1 MDEYAKRVAGELR
14 QYAENEDVHALP
26 GICFYWLTK
35 YILPQLA
42 SFGYA
47 GADEFFLLNLERAY
61 DAAAGGVRRFVSL
74 GAGNCDL
81 EVRLAEAL
89 RAGGRTEFVFDCLDL
104 NAAMIERGVA
114 AASAKGLEGVLQ
126 PLVADF
132 NAWTPA
138 REYDAVVAN
147 QALHHVQEL
156 ERLLD
161 GVRGALTGRGKFIV
175 SDMIGRNGHRRWP
188 EALALVE
195 KFWRELP
202 ARYRYDRQLRRQDE
216 VYPDFDCSLEG
227 FEGIR
232 SQDILPLALERFGF
246 EFFYAFSNVTDPFVD
261 RSYGPNFD
269 AEGAWD
275 RDFLDRVHACDEAE
289 IRAGRISPTHMLA
302 VMGRGRDQAVV
313 CVDHLTPAFCVR
325 RG

>member
-1 MDEYAKRVAGELR
+1 M
-14 QYAENEDVHALP
+14 
-26 GICFYWLTK
+26 
-35 YILPQLA
+35 PQLA
-42 SFGYA
+42 SFEDA

-61 DAAAGGVRRFVSL
+61 DGAAVCGHGRVRRFVSL

-81 EVRLAEAL
+81 EVRLAEGL
-89 RAGGRTEFVFDCLDL
+89 RASGRTEFVFDCLDL
-104 NAAMIERGVA
+104 NAAMIERGAA
-114 AASAKGLEGVLQ
+114 AASEKRLAGVIQ

-132 NAWTPA
+132 NAWRPE

-147 QALHHVQEL
+147 QALHHVVEL
-156 ERLLD
+156 ERLLE
-161 GVRGALTGRGKFIV
+161 GVPRALSREGKFIV
-175 SDMIGRNGHRRWP
+175 SDMVGRNGHRRWP
-188 EALALVE
+188 EALELVE

-216 VYPDFDCSLEG
+216 AYPDFDCSKEG

-232 SQDILPLALERFGF
+232 WQDILPLALERFGF
-246 EFFYAFSNVTDPFVD
+246 EFFYAFSNVTDPFAD

-275 RDFLDRVHACDEAE
+275 REFIDRVHPCDEAE
-289 IRAGRISPTHMLA
+289 IRYGRITPTHMLA
-302 VMGRGRDQAVV
+302 VMGREQDAELV
-313 CVDHLTPAFCVR
+313 CREHLTPAFCVR